1 MCTLAIYFRAFEKFP
16 LVVAANRDE
25 FLARPTE
32 GPGPLG
38 DGSLF
43 GGRDGVQGGTWL
55 GVNSRRLVA
64 ALLNRRSEL
73 SPDPTRRSRG
83 LLCLDALRS
92 RSAREA
98 RSTIARESPS
108 AYNPFNLL
116 VGDREAAWI
125 GTNHGGKLAFTSLEP
140 GLHLLTNLDLDDPT
154 CPRIAA
160 SYRLFAGLLDSGG
173 PAPPASSFVARL
185 REILSKHDTPLDP
198 RAPELANSL
207 CLHSVEY
214 GTRSSTVLWL
224 DSSGEWTYFHSPRPP
239 CLGEYERVPVS
250 FSASGSE

>member
-1 MCTLAIYFRAFEKFP
+1 MCTLAIYFQSFENFP

-25 FLARPTE
+25 FFARPTE
-32 GPGPLG
+32 APGSLG
-38 DGSLF
+38 DGMF
-43 GGRDGVQGGTWL
+43 GGRDSVKRGTWL
-55 GVNSRRLVA
+55 GVNSLGLVA

-73 SPDPTRRSRG
+73 SPDPSRRSRG
-83 LLCLDALRS
+83 LLCLGALRS
-92 RSAREA
+92 PSAREA
-98 RSTIARESPS
+98 RRAIARECPS

-116 VGDREAAWI
+116 VADRGEAWI
-125 GTNHGGKLAFTSLEP
+125 GTNHGGELAFTSLAP

-160 SYRLFAGLLDSGG
+160 SYRLFAGLLDSAG
-173 PAPPASSFVARL
+173 PALPASSFVARL
-185 REILSKHDTPLDP
+185 RGILSKHDTPLDP
-198 RAPELANSL
+198 RALELANSL

-224 DSSGEWTYFHSPRPP
+224 DTSGEWTYFHSPRPP
-239 CLGEYERVPVS
+239 CLVEYERVPVS